1 MKLVLITIVLQ
12 ANRNRLLD
20 VARET
25 YKENIGDI
33 YHLNRMLSEEH
44 NLPFMMVYQ
53 DTGFVFALRKIDL
66 EGELPKGFV
75 NVVLKKGRWIFSS
88 MELVCFFFLIA
99 ASHSLAPLEE
109 DECAHEGCPRRGF
122 DSK

>member
-1 MKLVLITIVLQ
+1 MQVSNSSKDMKLVSITAVLK

-33 YHLNRMLSEEH
+33 YNLNRMLSEEY

-53 DTGFVFALRKIDL
+53 DTGFVFALRKTDL
-66 EGELPKGFV
+66 EGEFPEGFV
-75 NVVLKKGRWIFSS
+75 NVVLKKGRWLFSS
-88 MELVCFFFLIA
+88 MELVRFFFFFKELLI
-99 ASHSLAPLEE
+99 HQPL
-109 DECAHEGCPRRGF
+109 
-122 DSK
+122 

>member
-1 MKLVLITIVLQ
+1 MDLVLITVALQ

-44 NLPFMMVYQ
+44 DLPLMMVYQ
-53 DTGFVFALRKIDL
+53 DTGFVFALRKTDL
-66 EGELPKGFV
+66 EGELPKVFV
-75 NVVLKKGRWIFSS
+75 NVVLRKGRWMFSS
-88 MELVCFFFLIA
+88 MELVCFLPFVRSFSFM
-99 ASHSLAPLEE
+99 SH
-109 DECAHEGCPRRGF
+109 CRRR
-122 DSK
+122 

>member
-1 MKLVLITIVLQ
+1 MQVSNPSKDMKLLSIAVVFQ

-53 DTGFVFALRKIDL
+53 DTGFVFALRKTDL
-66 EGELPKGFV
+66 EGELPEGFV

-88 MELVCFFFLIA
+88 MELVCFFFFWELLV
-99 ASHSLAPLEE
+99 HQPL
-109 DECAHEGCPRRGF
+109 
-122 DSK
+122 